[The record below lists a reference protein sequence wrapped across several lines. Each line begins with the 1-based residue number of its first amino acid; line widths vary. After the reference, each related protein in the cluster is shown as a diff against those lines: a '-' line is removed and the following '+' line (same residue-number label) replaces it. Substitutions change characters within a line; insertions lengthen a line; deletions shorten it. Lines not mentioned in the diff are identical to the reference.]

1 MFGLA
6 EVSGTHSVTKGRIV
20 SRTEVSCATTVRAD
34 SIVAQPLTIT
44 VHTVENTYKLKRIGR
59 HTRKSKGKT
68 YSSPR
73 LLLGAEL
80 DSYVGTRCR
89 IFKAKASITGQY
101 HNLINQDV
109 LIVVLFP

>member
-1 MFGLA
+1 M
-6 EVSGTHSVTKGRIV
+6 
-20 SRTEVSCATTVRAD
+20 TESCSTTVRAD
-34 SIVAQPLTIT
+34 SIVPQPLTIT